1 MLLVERHKDS
11 IFCLEVFYPA
21 IQPHTV
27 TTIQPMHPHC
37 KHQVTDHILN
47 INPNLR
53 RLLRYFSANNCD
65 TKMKYKQRKQPD
77 GGCFL
82 KVVYN
87 ILISYVNRVKV
98 LSNTFY
104 FNYEYLLI
112 FNYYLSI
119 SYYLLLLCI
128 II

>member
-1 MLLVERHKDS
+1 
-11 IFCLEVFYPA
+11 
-21 IQPHTV
+21 
-27 TTIQPMHPHC
+27 
-37 KHQVTDHILN
+37 
-47 INPNLR
+47 
-53 RLLRYFSANNCD
+53 
-65 TKMKYKQRKQPD
+65 MKYKQRKQPD

-119 SYYLLLLCI
+119 SYYLLLFNKFVVQLQMLPHNSLPI
-128 II
+128 DYL

>member
-1 MLLVERHKDS
+1 
-11 IFCLEVFYPA
+11 
-21 IQPHTV
+21 
-27 TTIQPMHPHC
+27 
-37 KHQVTDHILN
+37 
-47 INPNLR
+47 
-53 RLLRYFSANNCD
+53 
-65 TKMKYKQRKQPD
+65 MKYKQRKQPD

-112 FNYYLSI
+112 FNYQLLSLI
-119 SYYLLLLCI
+119 IMYYYLI
-128 II
+128 SS

>member
-1 MLLVERHKDS
+1 M
-11 IFCLEVFYPA
+11 
-21 IQPHTV
+21 
-27 TTIQPMHPHC
+27 
-37 KHQVTDHILN
+37 
-47 INPNLR
+47 
-53 RLLRYFSANNCD
+53 
-65 TKMKYKQRKQPD
+65 MKYKQRKQPD

>member
-1 MLLVERHKDS
+1 
-11 IFCLEVFYPA
+11 
-21 IQPHTV
+21 
-27 TTIQPMHPHC
+27 
-37 KHQVTDHILN
+37 
-47 INPNLR
+47 
-53 RLLRYFSANNCD
+53 
-65 TKMKYKQRKQPD
+65 MKYKQRKQPD

-119 SYYLLLLCI
+119 VIISYYYVLLFNKFVVQLQMLPHNSLPI
-128 II
+128 DYL